1 MERVLEDR
9 IDRWKQR
16 LNRVVQEVAKT
27 DGQQNLEGGPLGCAG
42 LRLSPYRRKCR
53 FAGHL
58 WLRFINHCLHSTR
71 FANPFFTLPSAA
83 KKNVAAAARSR
94 LRRDKFP
101 PRDSFETP
109 KTSPDA
115 VKSSFVH

>member
-16 LNRVVQEVAKT
+16 LNRVVQEGAKT

-42 LRLSPYRRKCR
+42 LRLSHYRRTCR

-58 WLRFINHCLHSTR
+58 WLPFINHCLHSTR
-71 FANPFFTLPSAA
+71 FANPFSTLPSAA
-83 KKNVAAAARSR
+83 NKNDTAWARSR
-94 LRRDKFP
+94 PRRNKFP
-101 PRDSFETP
+101 TPYSF
-109 KTSPDA
+109 
-115 VKSSFVH
+115 